1 MARVVAA
8 AAAALAAWPALA
20 AAAATEKVPAI
31 EGTRLPEANAGGG
44 STSAPGMG
52 DTMLRMGVG
61 LVVVVGLVLAV
72 WYGMKRLRRAGM
84 PGMGATRRDLVD
96 VVSTTAIGPARY
108 LHLVRVGGELILV
121 GATDHSI
128 TPVARLTP
136 DEAADLLGEHGGVDD
151 LQAAFEAG
159 PAARPARDPE
169 GGDASPLVDR
179 LRSMTARR

>member
-1 MARVVAA
+1 MDGLYCNR
-8 AAAALAAWPALA
+8 ALLILRRCSSDL
-20 AAAATEKVPAI
+20 I
-31 EGTRLPEANAGGG
+31 ERTRLPEANSGGNAAA
-44 STSAPGMG
+44 APGMG
-52 DTMLRMGVG
+52 DTMLRMGIG
-61 LVVVVGLVLAV
+61 LVVVVGIVLAV

-96 VVSTTAIGPARY
+96 VVSTTAIGPARF

-136 DEAADLLGEHGGVDD
+136 EDAADLLGEHGGLDD
-151 LQAAFEAG
+151 LQAAFDQG
-159 PAARPARDPE
+159 PAPRPARDQE
-169 GGDASPLVDR
+169 ATDASPLVDR